1 MDIAAYIIAVLVF
14 GIIGGAIIMSTNALY
29 DIRESIQTIE
39 DILSEDK
46 QHD

>member
-1 MDIAAYIIAVLVF
+1 MDILAYIVAVLVF
-14 GIIGGAIIMSTNALY
+14 GIIGGAVIMATNALY
-29 DIRESIQTIE
+29 DIRDSIQAIE